1 VRNSRNIPRPRNARS
16 SPKAAAEALPE
27 TALICRV
34 PEAEPYVARFRQR
47 FDPSARRN
55 VPAHV
60 TILYP
65 FLPPAHV
72 DAEVLETLVAIAAAV
87 PRFEYRLRD
96 LRRFPVSVYLAPD
109 PDQPFAALTDAV
121 YRAYPDYP
129 PFAGK
134 FEVVVPHVTVAH
146 GDEPLL
152 CEIEIELRIALP
164 AAGIPARCREMVL
177 IENSSGRWEPMHVFA
192 LGDRSGA

>member
-1 VRNSRNIPRPRNARS
+1 LA
-16 SPKAAAEALPE
+16 E

-34 PEAEPYVARFRQR
+34 PEAEPFIARYRQR

-65 FLPPAHV
+65 FLPPPGV
-72 DAEVLETLVAIAAAV
+72 DAAVLDTLRGIAASVA
-87 PRFEYRLRD
+87 RFDYRLRET
-96 LRRFPVSVYLAPD
+96 RRFPVSLYLAPE
-109 PDQPFAALTDAV
+109 PDGHFAALTDRVFA
-121 YRAYPDYP
+121 AFPDHP

-134 FEVVVPHVTVAH
+134 FDTVVPHVTVAH

-152 CEIEIELRIALP
+152 CEIEVELRIALP
-164 AAGIPARCREMVL
+164 PAGVPARCEEMVL
-177 IENSSGRWEPMHVFA
+177 IENSSGRWEPMQVFA
-192 LGDRSGA
+192 LGAR